1 VVSHTVES
9 VDQEQVAPAARPAPD
24 PYGNATHQTVG
35 IVDANAILSSVD
47 NDCRNN
53 WNSRLL
59 RSTVLGS
66 TTLYA
71 ADHVWHE
78 IYRRLPKI
86 AETSPVPL
94 ADLRARFET
103 GYLPVMRFV
112 TMSAED
118 EPHPQVLAITDLD
131 DRPTGQLALLI
142 APVIVFSEDKHL
154 KRPGFAPLDWR
165 AAAGFTATVAEAASQ
180 ERATAVALSLPVL
193 GLWSGSSALGRKL
206 GVPGWLPGAA
216 LVAFLSLGA
225 YRRLLDPAKRAIVKD
240 IGGKFAGTFFGL
252 LAEQSRLKHAGLAG
266 ISNIIFS
273 PAPEGPSVRQRV
285 AIVLARSSEA
295 LLVKEVHDL
304 VVDNFV
310 DDPIPSLSEVRNAL
324 TDGSEFVCVNRYR
337 WQFGRETAPWPPQYR

>member
-1 VVSHTVES
+1 
-9 VDQEQVAPAARPAPD
+9 
-24 PYGNATHQTVG
+24 VG
-35 IVDANAILSSVD
+35 IVDTNAVLSSVD
-47 NDCRNN
+47 NDCRHG

-59 RSTVLGS
+59 RSTAFDS

-71 ADHVWHE
+71 ADHVYRE

-86 AETSPVPL
+86 AESSPVPV

-103 GYLPVMRFV
+103 EYLPAMRFV

-118 EPHPQVLAITDLD
+118 KPHPQVLAIADLD

-154 KRPGFAPLDWR
+154 KRPGFAPMNWR
-165 AAAGFTATVAEAASQ
+165 AAAGFTAAVAEAAIQ
-180 ERATAVALSLPVL
+180 ERATAVALSLPVV
-193 GLWSGSSALGRKL
+193 GIWSGSGALGRRL

-225 YRRLLDPAKRAIVKD
+225 YHRLLDPARRATVID

-273 PAPEGPSVRQRV
+273 PASEDPSVRRRV
-285 AIVLARSSEA
+285 AIILARSPKA
-295 LLVKEVHDL
+295 LLAREVREL
-304 VVDNFV
+304 IVVNFDGTSV
-310 DDPIPSLSEVRNAL
+310 PSLEQVRSAL
-324 TDGSEFVCVNRYR
+324 TDGSEFVCVDRYR
-337 WQFGRETAPWPPQYR
+337 WQFGRKVGALPLTQKG